1 MELKS
6 VTVEKQ
12 GLISEIALRQGI
24 GFNQIKKILRK
35 KDVKV
40 NGVRTNKDICVNKGD
55 KLDFYLEEIKKDLS
69 VLYQDENLIVCNKE
83 QGIESVDFYEM
94 VKQKFPTAI
103 FTHRLDRNTGG
114 LIIFALNAIA
124 YDELFK
130 ALKQRTIEKYYLAKV
145 YGKMPKQQQALTA
158 YCKKDAKNS
167 FVKVYPD
174 YKAGRLKI
182 VTEYKVLNFD
192 GENSLLEVKLV
203 TGRTHQIRCHLAFVG
218 NFILGDG
225 KYGKEEINKKYK
237 YKYQQLF
244 AYKIIFNFERNS
256 LLEYLNGKEIKLQI
270 GL

>member
-1 MELKS
+1 M
-6 VTVEKQ
+6 
-12 GLISEIALRQGI
+12 
-24 GFNQIKKILRK
+24 
-35 KDVKV
+35 
-40 NGVRTNKDICVNKGD
+40 RTNKDICVNKGD
-55 KLDFYLEEIKKDLS
+55 KLDFYLEEVKKDLS

-83 QGIESVDFYEM
+83 QGIESVDFYER

-114 LIIFALNAIA
+114 LIIFALNATA

-145 YGKMPKQQQALTA
+145 YGKMPKQEQTLTA

-174 YKAGRLKI
+174 YKVGRLKI
-182 VTEYKVLNFD
+182 VTEYKVLNYD
-192 GENSLLEVKLV
+192 GENSLLEVRLI

-244 AYKIIFNFERNS
+244 AYKIIFNFESNS
-256 LLEYLNGKEIKLQI
+256 LLEYLNGKEIKLKI
-270 GL
+270 SL